1 VNLHYRADGDPDAP
15 VVVLAGSLGSTL
27 DTWEPQMGALSARF
41 HVLRYDHPGH
51 GGSPLPD
58 AGLAAEDFAAEVLQ
72 LLDQLDVPRASFCGL
87 SLGGVVGM
95 TLAVRA
101 PDRIER
107 LALCSTAARIGTA
120 ESWAE
125 RAAMVREQGMDVLAD
140 AVVGRWFT
148 HEFAAGQPETVARH
162 RAMIAAT
169 RAEGYARCCEVLA
182 GFDLR
187 DRLGAIE
194 APTLVIAGDA
204 DPVISV
210 DEAAAL
216 ERGIPEARLC
226 VLSAAHL
233 ANVERPEEFN
243 RELLAHLGAE
253 VVA

>member
-1 VNLHYRADGDPDAP
+1 VNLHYRTDGDRDAP

-27 DTWEPQMGALSARF
+27 EIWEPQVGALSARF
-41 HVLRYDHPGH
+41 HVVRYDHPGH

-58 AGLAAEDFAAEVLQ
+58 PGLAAEDFAAGVLE
-72 LLDQLDVPRASFCGL
+72 LLDTLDLPRVSFCGL

-95 TLAVRA
+95 MLAVRA

-107 LALCSTAARIGTA
+107 LVLSCAAARIGNA

-125 RAAMVREQGMDVLAD
+125 RAATVRDEGTEALAD

-148 HEFAAGQPETVARH
+148 PDFAAAEPETVARC
-162 RAMIAAT
+162 RAMVAAT
-169 RAEGYARCCEVLA
+169 LPEGYARCCEVLA
-182 GFDLR
+182 DFDLS
-187 DRLGAIE
+187 DGLGTIE

-204 DPVISV
+204 DPVVSV

-216 ERGIPEARLC
+216 ARRIPRARLA

-233 ANVERPEEFN
+233 ASVERPDEFN